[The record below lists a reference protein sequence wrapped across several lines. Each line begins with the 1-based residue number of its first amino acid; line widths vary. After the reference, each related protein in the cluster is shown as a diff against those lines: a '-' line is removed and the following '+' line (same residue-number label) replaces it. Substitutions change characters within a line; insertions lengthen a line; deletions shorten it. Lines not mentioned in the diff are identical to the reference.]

1 MANQNTETH
10 SSTSSERKI
19 LMDTQLQTII
29 DTRSMPQFHKFLG
42 KSTNVNELY
51 DVDSSQINAL
61 HLTVDEGWMEALEVL
76 IQKGVDVNLPVFV
89 DDGDFTFTPLMRA
102 IWHWPR
108 PNGLAIIKF
117 LLENGADP
125 NYRCP
130 RSGTYALELAVL
142 CLNIPA
148 VDLLLKEYKVKL
160 AIEDRIL
167 LTACECMMVIGVP
180 EIEDHLPKTP
190 KGHPSRCRVATLP
203 SGAGIVNP
211 QPQGFLSA
219 TEGVSL
225 VDILLE
231 NGASWETN
239 TFYILDVLFL
249 YLDLNTQLLD
259 LFFAKGMNFNTIQM
273 FRTWHSKDIET
284 IFCNGIMYEKSKVN
298 HVRWLIRHGAV
309 TNIVCPENCFDLALS
324 EKNFELFELLLH
336 AGLMPSRSTIEKMPM
351 ATSSSG
357 CWAYPAEP
365 SSWNCFS
372 EHKIAVMTEWMRFD
386 QNQFFRLA
394 TQGNDLLQFSD
405 ETLQIFPKLD
415 NDNGTSQGS
424 QNTEKEE
431 VQIKQITTLLSQ
443 PPSLKR
449 CCRQF
454 YRQDKWDRNTVHS
467 VKELHLAAAL
477 KRYLLCHDV

>member
-1 MANQNTETH
+1 MALAKT
-10 SSTSSERKI
+10 
-19 LMDTQLQTII
+19 
-29 DTRSMPQFHKFLG
+29 
-42 KSTNVNELY
+42 
-51 DVDSSQINAL
+51 
-61 HLTVDEGWMEALEVL
+61 
-76 IQKGVDVNLPVFV
+76 
-89 DDGDFTFTPLMRA
+89 
-102 IWHWPR
+102 
-108 PNGLAIIKF
+108 NGLAIIKF

-125 NYRCP
+125 KYSCP
-130 RSGTYALELAVL
+130 RSGLYALELAVL

-148 VDLLLKEYKVKL
+148 VDLLLKEYKVKD
-160 AIEDRIL
+160 AIGDRIL
-167 LTACECMMVIGVP
+167 LNACECMLVIGVP

-190 KGHPSRCRVATLP
+190 KGHPSRCRDARLP
-203 SGAGIVNP
+203 SGEGIVNP
-211 QPQGFLSA
+211 QPQGFLSP

-324 EKNFELFELLLH
+324 EKNYELFELLLH
-336 AGLMPSRSTIEKMPM
+336 AGLMPSRSTIEKM
-351 ATSSSG
+351 AVDTSSSG
-357 CWAYPAEP
+357 IWALSDKQ

-372 EHKIAVMTEWMRFD
+372 EHKIALMTEWLRID
-386 QNQFFRLA
+386 QNNFFRLA
-394 TQGNDLLQFSD
+394 TQEPDLLEFSD

-415 NDNGTSQGS
+415 DANDTSKEP
-424 QNTEKEE
+424 QNTENDQL
-431 VQIKQITTLLSQ
+431 QIKQIMTLLSQ
-443 PPSLKR
+443 PPSLKWH
-449 CCRQF
+449 CRQF
-454 YRQDKWDRNTVHS
+454 YRQDKWDGNTVHS
-467 VKELHLAAAL
+467 IKELPLPPAL